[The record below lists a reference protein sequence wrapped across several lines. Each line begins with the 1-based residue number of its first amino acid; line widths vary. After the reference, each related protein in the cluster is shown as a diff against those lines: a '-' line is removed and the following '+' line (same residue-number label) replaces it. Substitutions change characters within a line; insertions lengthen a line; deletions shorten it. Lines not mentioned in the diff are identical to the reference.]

1 MYDES
6 SMEDP
11 GLIDALQLAVEAS
24 PEVLPLR
31 VHLCEILSKAGRHD
45 EALIQ
50 VNEIL
55 RRKPD
60 SIAALQIGATSA
72 MEAGQRDLAE
82 SYQRMSAALGR
93 DASIVEDGPP
103 VSGFPD
109 EPSERLK
116 LGHLSVGGGSVPTET
131 ERPVTTLKDVA
142 GLADVKKRIELAFL
156 GPLRNPEVRKA
167 YGKSLRGGML
177 LYGPPGCGKTF
188 LARAIAGEMGMQ
200 FISVGL
206 EDVLDMYVGESEK
219 QLHEIFENARRI
231 RPCVIFLDEVDAI
244 GRKRSLQRHSSTSTV
259 VNQLLSELDGIK
271 QANDGIFMI
280 AATNHPWDVDSALRR
295 PGRFDRTLFVPPPD
309 EEARKGITE
318 DHLQGRPAEK
328 IDTAKMAR
336 MTEGFSGA
344 DMAHLV
350 ESAAELAMADAV
362 QSGQLI
368 PIRMSHFEQALKDIR
383 PSTRVWLDT
392 AKNYALFAND
402 GGAYDDL
409 AAYLRG
415 RKML

>member
-1 MYDES
+1 
-6 SMEDP
+6 MEDP
-11 GLIDALQLAVEAS
+11 GLIDALLHAVEAS
-24 PEVLPLR
+24 PDVLSLR
-31 VHLCEILSKAGRHD
+31 VHLCEVLSKAGRHA
-45 EALIQ
+45 EALVQ
-50 VNEIL
+50 VNEVL

-60 SIAALQIGATSA
+60 SVEALQIGADSA
-72 MEAGQRDLAE
+72 REVGQRDLAE
-82 SYQRMSAALGR
+82 SYSRMAAALGG
-93 DASIVEDGPP
+93 DQASSKDGPP
-103 VSGFPD
+103 ISGFPE
-109 EPSERLK
+109 EPPERLT
-116 LGHLSVGGGSVPTET
+116 LSQSSVDGGSIPTET
-131 ERPVTTLKDVA
+131 ERPMTTLQDVA
-142 GLADVKKRIELAFL
+142 GLSEVKKRIELAFL
-156 GPLRNPEVRKA
+156 GPLRNPEIRKA

-200 FISVGL
+200 FISIGL

-219 QLHEIFENARRI
+219 QLHEIFESARRI

-271 QANDGIFMI
+271 QDNDGIFMI

-318 DHLQGRPAEK
+318 DHLRGRPAEK
-328 IDTAKMAR
+328 IDTAKLAR
-336 MTEGFSGA
+336 MTDGFSGA

-362 QSGQLI
+362 QTGQLV
-368 PIRMSHFEQALKDIR
+368 PIRMPHFERALKDIR
-383 PSTRVWLDT
+383 ASTRVWLDT